1 MKGCAMMRG
10 NYLVPTGSIIKEY
23 LEEYRITQKELAERI
38 DSSEKHISNVLKG
51 NNRVTEEFA
60 LKLEKVITSV
70 PASYWLNYEAK
81 YREQIAREEELLRV
95 QNWDLRELAKR
106 FRFKEVFKGLEISLV
121 EQAIE
126 MLKLLKIS
134 DYRNFESVYGNIAVD
149 FMQDGGEKEAIAIWL
164 NMCEAEIEIQNDEI
178 DDIDYKETNLMKNLE
193 KIKLLAYNNKTD
205 SSINSCRKLFNKMGI
220 YLVFCEPVTNSK
232 VRGALTSY
240 KGHPAIYLSGRFKS
254 HAHTWFA
261 LVYEIGHLLLHYS
274 KTGVILS
281 YEEDSDSKEQQA
293 NQFAREFFVDTTQ
306 YDEFSK
312 RTKYTAD
319 EIRKFA
325 KGQKVL
331 PEFVVGML
339 KHDGK
344 IEHNQFNYI

>member
-1 MKGCAMMRG
+1 
-10 NYLVPTGSIIKEY
+10 
-23 LEEYRITQKELAERI
+23 
-38 DSSEKHISNVLKG
+38 
-51 NNRVTEEFA
+51 
-60 LKLEKVITSV
+60 
-70 PASYWLNYEAK
+70 
-81 YREQIAREEELLRV
+81 
-95 QNWDLRELAKR
+95 
-106 FRFKEVFKGLEISLV
+106 
-121 EQAIE
+121 
-126 MLKLLKIS
+126 ML
-134 DYRNFESVYGNIAVD
+134 
-149 FMQDGGEKEAIAIWL
+149 
-164 NMCEAEIEIQNDEI
+164 
-178 DDIDYKETNLMKNLE
+178 
-193 KIKLLAYNNKTD
+193 
-205 SSINSCRKLFNKMGI
+205 
-220 YLVFCEPVTNSK
+220 
-232 VRGALTSY
+232 
-240 KGHPAIYLSGRFKS
+240 
-254 HAHTWFA
+254 AHTWFA
-261 LVYEIGHLLLHYS
+261 LVHEIGHLLLHYS